1 MPFHVASS
9 VSLLCSGPLTSVFLP
24 NLQGL
29 ISSPSILLSRKF
41 CPLFLVQLLAGH
53 QLFIPAHQI
62 QFLIA
67 SRLARK
73 DERLHNMGYR
83 NKTKILPTFSSLPG
97 TELTTEY
104 TECTLT
110 TPYSGNRH
118 VSEAFD
124 CSWDSFLSIGLPC
137 PASVLGVLLCLIV
150 SYVVWFGC
158 SLLEAWCS
166 PKETEGFVYGRG
178 ERWQRPERSRERG
191 NYLRCVLIC
200 IPTWSSVV

>member
-24 NLQGL
+24 NLQCL

-41 CPLFLVQLLAGH
+41 CPLFLVQLLVGH

-73 DERLHNMGYR
+73 DEHLHNIRPVMGYR
-83 NKTKILPTFSSLPG
+83 NKTKILPAFSSLPG

-110 TPYSGNRH
+110 TPCSRNRH

-150 SYVVWFGC
+150 S
-158 SLLEAWCS
+158 
-166 PKETEGFVYGRG
+166 
-178 ERWQRPERSRERG
+178 
-191 NYLRCVLIC
+191 
-200 IPTWSSVV
+200 